1 MTKEKQFK
9 FDKKYL
15 RMAKIWV
22 ENSYAERRKVG
33 CLIVKSDLM
42 PHHIKITNIRMEQL
56 QDISEE
62 DCLKEGI
69 HKVDFAFKERGGGYI
84 VFVITMN
91 GINSIIPHVRL
102 LPI

>member
-1 MTKEKQFK
+1 
-9 FDKKYL
+9 
-15 RMAKIWV
+15 MAGYTNKMF
-22 ENSYAERRKVG
+22 
-33 CLIVKSDLM
+33 VKSDLM

-69 HKVDFAFKERGGGYI
+69 HKVDFAFKERGYI

-102 LPI
+102 LLI